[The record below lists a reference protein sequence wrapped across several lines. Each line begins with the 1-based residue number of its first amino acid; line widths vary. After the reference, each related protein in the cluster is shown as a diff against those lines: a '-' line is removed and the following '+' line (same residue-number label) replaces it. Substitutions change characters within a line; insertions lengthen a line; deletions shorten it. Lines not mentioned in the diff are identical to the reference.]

1 VASAPGIDETRATA
15 WRWARRAAAELR
27 WAGSRCAQAY
37 RRRYVVPRAVTPT
50 RTPDRFTGYRVE
62 RDLAVPMRDGVALRA
77 HVFHPAGAAGP
88 LPVVL
93 IRQPYGRDDHPYMH
107 ARGAYWAR
115 KGYRCVVQDV
125 RGKYGSGGRWEPLVH
140 EAADGWDTL
149 DWVAAQPWC
158 NGDIGMAG
166 ESYHGITQWAVAGSG
181 HPNLRCVA
189 PGDTAP
195 DFYRA
200 AYHGGAFSLLGIG
213 EWAYEMNARALL
225 NPFRFDPWHLPVDT
239 IDEAAGC
246 CSPVYKDLV
255 HHSRRD
261 AWWRERDL
269 SREPIAV
276 PGLHWS
282 GWYDVFLDAS
292 LAAWRAAGER
302 HTAAAGVQQLVLG
315 PTDHG
320 LTTLESGH
328 VGRIPVDRDAWC
340 YDREE
345 RFFERWLRGV
355 RNGVEDDPAVQVYV
369 VGADRW
375 RTADTWP
382 LPAAE
387 PLRLYLH
394 GDGRA
399 GSVGGALS
407 EVPPD
412 DEAPDVF
419 VYDPDHPVDYWV
431 TRSIWDAATALVD
444 RRPLETRADV
454 LIYTTAPLVKPLEVV
469 GPLSCELYL
478 SSSAPDTDFTV
489 ALVDVYPDDYAQ
501 LVQEGIVR
509 VGALEEPE
517 VARCDE
523 DEVLRLTVDMAATGH
538 LFGRWHSLRLEIS
551 SSNFGRYDRNLNTGH
566 HLGSD
571 ARRVV
576 ARQTVWHDC
585 RHTSRLTLPVI
596 PAERRDEGPRTGKR
610 Q

>member
-1 VASAPGIDETRATA
+1 MAALGIEAAGVSARHWAARAT
-15 WRWARRAAAELR
+15 AELR
-27 WAGSRCAQAY
+27 WSGRRCAQAY
-37 RRRYVVPRAVTPT
+37 RRRCVVPRAVTPT
-50 RTPDRFTGYRVE
+50 RTPDRFAGHRVE
-62 RDLAVPMRDGVALRA
+62 RDVAVPMRDGVALRA
-77 HVFHPAGAAGP
+77 HVFHPSGAAGP

-158 NGDIGMAG
+158 NGDVGMAG
-166 ESYHGITQWAVAGSG
+166 ESYHGITQWAVAASG

-225 NPFRFDPWHLPVDT
+225 NSFRFDPWHLPVET
-239 IDEAAGC
+239 MDEAAGT
-246 CSPVYKDLV
+246 CSPAFKDLV
-255 HHSRRD
+255 HHPRRD
-261 AWWRERDL
+261 EWWQERDL
-269 SREPIAV
+269 SRAPIAV

-292 LAAWRAAGER
+292 LAAWTAASAR
-302 HTAAAGVQQLVLG
+302 HTATATVQQLVLG

-320 LTTLESGH
+320 LSTLVTGH

-355 RNGVEDDPAVQVYV
+355 RNGVEDDPTVQVYV

-375 RTADTWP
+375 RTADGWP

-387 PLRLYLH
+387 PLRLYLR

-399 GSVGGALS
+399 GGVGGGLS
-407 EVPPD
+407 AEPPGDEPPD
-412 DEAPDVF
+412 AF
-419 VYDPDHPVDYWV
+419 VYDPERPVDYWL
-431 TRSIWDAATALVD
+431 TRSIWDMATALDD
-444 RRPLETRADV
+444 RRPLETRPDV
-454 LIYTTAPLVKPLEVV
+454 LVYTTAPLDEELEVV
-469 GPLSCELYL
+469 GPLSCELHVA
-478 SSSAPDTDFTV
+478 SSAPDTDFTA
-489 ALVDVYPDDYAQ
+489 ALVDVFPDGHAQ
-501 LVQEGIVR
+501 LVQEGIAR
-509 VGALEEPE
+509 LGALEQRDTTRYDGE
-517 VARCDE
+517 
-523 DEVLRLTVDMAATGH
+523 EVLRLTVDMAATGH
-538 LFGRWHSLRLEIS
+538 LFGRRHSLRLEVS
-551 SSNFGRYDRNLNTGH
+551 SSDFGRYDRNLNTGRPA
-566 HLGSD
+566 GTD
-571 ARRVV
+571 ARRRA
-576 ARQTVWHDC
+576 ARQTVRHDH
-585 RHTSRLTLPVI
+585 RHASHLVLPVI
-596 PAERRDEGPRTGKR
+596 PAAGRGDGPGTGKR
-610 Q
+610 H

>member
-1 VASAPGIDETRATA
+1 VARASGIEEAQATA
-15 WRWARRAAAELR
+15 RHWTGRAAAELR
-27 WAGSRCAQAY
+27 WSGRRCAQAY
-37 RRRYVVPRAVTPT
+37 RRRCVVPRAVTPT
-50 RTPDRFTGYRVE
+50 RTPDRFAGYRVE
-62 RDLAVPMRDGVALRA
+62 RDLAVPMRDGVALRT

-93 IRQPYGRDDHPYMH
+93 IRQPYGRDDHPSMH

-158 NGDIGMAG
+158 NGNVGMAG

-200 AYHGGAFSLLGIG
+200 AYRGGAFSLLGIG
-213 EWAYEMNARALL
+213 EWAYEMNAAALL
-225 NPFRFDPWHLPVDT
+225 NPFRFDPWHLPLET
-239 IDEAAGC
+239 IDEAAGAY
-246 CSPVYKDLV
+246 SPVYKDLV
-255 HHSRRD
+255 HHPRRD

-269 SREPIAV
+269 SLQPIAV

-292 LAAWRAAGER
+292 LAAWCAAGER
-302 HTAAAGVQQLVLG
+302 HTTAAAIQQLVLG

-320 LTTLESGH
+320 LTTLVTGH
-328 VGRIPVDRDAWC
+328 VGRIPVDCDAWC

-355 RNGVEDDPAVQVYV
+355 HNGVEDDPAVQVYV

-375 RTADTWP
+375 HTSDTWP
-382 LPAAE
+382 LPEAE

-394 GDGRA
+394 GNGQA
-399 GSVGGALS
+399 GVAGGGLS
-407 EVPPD
+407 AEMPG
-412 DEAPDVF
+412 DEPGDVI
-419 VYDPDHPVDYWV
+419 VYDPDHPVDYWL
-431 TRSIWDAATALVD
+431 TRSIWDAAAGLDD
-444 RRPLETRADV
+444 RRPLETRPDV
-454 LIYTTAPLVKPLEVV
+454 LVFTTAPLDKPLEVV
-469 GPLSCELYL
+469 GPLSCELYV

-489 ALVDVYPDDYAQ
+489 ALADVFPDGHAQ

-517 VARCDE
+517 VACCDG

-538 LFGRWHSLRLEIS
+538 LFGRRHRLRLEVS

-566 HLGSD
+566 PPGSD
-571 ARRVV
+571 ALRVV
-576 ARQTVWHDC
+576 ARQTVRHDR
-585 RHTSRLTLPVI
+585 RHASHLTLPVI
-596 PAERRDEGPRTGKR
+596 PVEARVDGPTTGKR
-610 Q
+610 H